1 MPTVVLATDRDRS
14 AVPDRRLSSE
24 RALVTTLAEC
34 GVVAEELPWHGGG
47 VGTHEA
53 DLVLVRDVDLD
64 PTRRE
69 SFLAWARAAAEHTA
83 LWNPVEV
90 LRWNSHR
97 SYLLELEERGAPLV
111 PTAWTSRGDRVD
123 LAALLDARG
132 WERALIAPAV
142 PGADQLGTIV
152 GVGGCELAAGQGAL
166 DHLLSRDDVAVQR
179 LPDDGAPLPRTA
191 AILVDGEVSHLLR
204 WHGQAGAE
212 QVDDAEAATLAAW
225 VVEATGVDLLLARVE
240 LQPDEV
246 GTLQLVGLDAVA
258 PDLGL
263 DVVPDAAERITS
275 AILRR
280 LPPPA

>member
-14 AVPDRRLSSE
+14 AVPDRRLISE
-24 RALVTTLAEC
+24 RTLVTTLVER
-34 GVVAEELPWHGGG
+34 GVVAEELPWHEAG
-47 VGTHEA
+47 VGAHEA

-111 PTAWTSRGDRVD
+111 PTAWTAKGDRVD
-123 LAALLDARG
+123 LAQLLRARG
-132 WERALIAPAV
+132 WARALIAPAV

-166 DHLLSRDDVAVQR
+166 DHLLTLDDVSLQR

-204 WHGQAGAE
+204 WHGQGGAE
-212 QVDDAEAATLAAW
+212 RVDDAEAARLAAW
-225 VVEATGVDLLLARVE
+225 VGEATGVDLLLARVE
-240 LQPDEV
+240 LQADEV
-246 GTLQLVGLDAVA
+246 GTLQLVRIDAVA

-263 DVVPDAAERITS
+263 DVVPDAAERITN

-280 LPPPA
+280 LPRRS